1 MWDLLIIQPLV
12 NAMLLLY
19 QLLGNNLTLTIIA
32 LTVLIRLIT
41 FPLTWQSQV
50 SQKKMQQLQQSD
62 EWKAIQKKYADNRE
76 ALAQEQMKLW
86 QREGINPFGG
96 CLPMLIQLPILI
108 GLYQAI
114 TTAIAASPAQLLSL
128 STNLYGFLPN
138 VERLIPLD
146 NRFLW
151 MNLGLPDPYFVM
163 PLLVVVTSFL
173 QSKVMTPPATDAQA
187 AQMSQ
192 TMMLTTTLMF
202 GYFSFTFASGLSVYF
217 VVSNILGVLQYGL
230 TNPIDWRKLF
240 TLNLKPAIAVP
251 ATPEKPKDK
260 PRKKK

>member
-19 QLLGNNLTLTIIA
+19 QVLGNNLTLTIIA

-41 FPLTWQSQV
+41 FPLTWQSQL
-50 SQKKMQQLQQSD
+50 SQKKMQELQQSD

-86 QREGINPFGG
+86 QRKGINPFGG

-114 TTAIAASPAQLLSL
+114 TTAIAASPAQLLAL

-146 NRFLW
+146 NRLLW
-151 MNLGLPDPYFVM
+151 MNLGLPDPFFVM
-163 PLLVVVTSFL
+163 PLLVVITSFL

-217 VVSNILGVLQYGL
+217 VVSNILGILQYSL
-230 TNPIDWRKLF
+230 TNPINWRTVF
-240 TLNLKPAIAVP
+240 TLNLKPAMAAP
-251 ATPEKPKDK
+251 AALEKPKEK
-260 PRKKK
+260 PRKKR

>member
-1 MWDLLIIQPLV
+1 MWELLIIQPLV

-19 QLLGNNLTLTIIA
+19 QVLGNNLTLTIIA

-50 SQKKMQQLQQSD
+50 SQKKMQKLQQSD
-62 EWKAIQKKYADNRE
+62 EWKAIQKKHADNRE
-76 ALAQEQMKLW
+76 ALAQEQMKMW

-96 CLPMLIQLPILI
+96 CLPMLIQLPILL

-114 TTAIAASPAQLLSL
+114 TTAIAASPGQLLTL

-163 PLLVVVTSFL
+163 PILVIITSFL

-202 GYFSFTFASGLSVYF
+202 GYFSFTFASGLSIYF
-217 VVSNILGVLQYGL
+217 VVSNILGVLQYSL
-230 TNPIDWRKLF
+230 TNPIDWRSVF
-240 TLNLKPAIAVP
+240 TLNLKPAIAAP
-251 ATPEKPKDK
+251 AAPEKSKDK

>member
-1 MWDLLIIQPLV
+1 MWEVLIIQPLV

-19 QLLGNNLTLTIIA
+19 QVLGNNLTLTIIA

-41 FPLTWQSQV
+41 FPLTWQSQL

-62 EWKAIQKKYADNRE
+62 EWKAIQKKHANNRE

-146 NRFLW
+146 NRLLW
-151 MNLGLPDPYFVM
+151 MNLGLPDPFFVM
-163 PLLVVVTSFL
+163 PILVVITTFL

-192 TMMLTTTLMF
+192 TMLLTTTLMF

-217 VVSNILGVLQYGL
+217 VVSNILGILQYGL

-240 TLNLKPAIAVP
+240 TLNLKPAIVAP
-251 ATPEKPKDK
+251 ATPEKPKDR